1 MYRFMALI
9 WNRQAQSQEEEASL
23 ISLRLCAHS
32 SQYRIALQAPGLL
45 VLSAQ
50 SQNGCGNHLL
60 KRNCGIILGSIFERH
75 KDLGDDSPSNLAVF
89 NDRSTDTIIK
99 SRGRALIADYW
110 GNYVAI
116 LADEHRRS
124 VLILKDPT
132 GSLPCFMTSRR
143 GISIAFSC
151 LQDCLDL
158 GVFPFTI
165 DWAYVEARLASN
177 GTDFSH
183 GSLHEV
189 SQIYRGQCL
198 EISTNGAPSGT
209 RQLYWKPVSFSERAN
224 TLDNADLAAQALR
237 ACVRSACHTL
247 AGCHSNILMRL
258 SGGLDSSI
266 VAGCLKHV
274 ASKPTI
280 TSYTHFSPHGRSD
293 ERRWAQLSAGSTG
306 FSHVECEC
314 DPANI
319 SLESALQMAA
329 CVEPPSAA
337 GCVVL
342 GRMKLELAK
351 QYPCTAVFSGD
362 GGDSGLGAEAVRHVV
377 DDFFRLRG
385 LSFSAIGLAAAVAL
399 RTDTLIWR
407 ILKDSLRRKFRG
419 STMTDFRGRFLNQQS
434 LTIQSL
440 HSKGLSTK
448 TFPHP
453 WFSDYEDVPWH
464 VIRRVGALIRTP
476 EFYDPIRKSSVAAP
490 LDIAPLYSQ
499 PVVELSLRIP
509 LHIHFDQGVDRGLAR
524 KAFAG
529 DVPMP
534 ILRRLWKDRSPGA
547 FEAHAHANRG
557 LLKEIVLNG
566 SLAKSGLIDR
576 VTIEAILEGDFSK
589 GGYFVGELFALLD
602 LELWIRHFTNVPI
615 RRAAA

>member
-1 MYRFMALI
+1 MALI
-9 WNRQAQSQEEEASL
+9 WSREDPSQEEEASF
-23 ISLRLCAHS
+23 ISRRLCAQS
-32 SQYRIALQAPGLL
+32 GQYSVALKLPGLL

-50 SQNGCGNHLL
+50 IQSGCGNHLL
-60 KRNCGIILGSIFERH
+60 KRNSGIILGSIFERH
-75 KDLGDDSPSNLAVF
+75 KDLRDDSPSNHAVF
-89 NDRSTDTIIK
+89 NDRCTETIIA
-99 SRGRALIADYW
+99 SRGRALIAHYW

-116 LADEHRRS
+116 LADEQTRS

-132 GSLPCFMTSRR
+132 GSLPCFVTSRR

-151 LQDCLDL
+151 LQDCLDI
-158 GVFPFTI
+158 GGFSFTVN
-165 DWAYVEARLASN
+165 WSYVEARLASN
-177 GTDFSH
+177 GTDVSH

-189 SQIYRGQCL
+189 SQVYRGECL
-198 EISTNGAPSGT
+198 EISTKGAPSGT

-224 TLDNADLAAQALR
+224 ALDDVDAAAQALR

-247 AGCHSNILMRL
+247 AGCHTNILIRL

-280 TSYTHFSPHGRSD
+280 TSYTHFSPYGRSD
-293 ERRWAQLSAGSTG
+293 ERRWARLSARNTG
-306 FSHVECEC
+306 FSHVECAC
-314 DPANI
+314 DPAI
-319 SLESALQMAA
+319 TSLESALQMAA

-337 GCVVL
+337 SCVAL
-342 GRMKLELAK
+342 GEMELDLAE
-351 QYPCTAVFSGD
+351 QHPYTAVFSGD
-362 GGDSGLGAEAVRHVV
+362 GGDSGFGAEAVRHVV
-377 DDFFRLRG
+377 DDFLRLRG
-385 LSFSAIGLAAAVAL
+385 LSFSAVGLAAAVAL
-399 RTDTLIWR
+399 RTDALTWR
-407 ILKDSLRRKFRG
+407 VLTDSLLRKFRG
-419 STMTDFRGRFLNQQS
+419 STMTDFRGRFLNKQS
-434 LTIQSL
+434 LAVKPLQ
-440 HSKGLSTK
+440 SKGLCAK

-453 WFSDYEDVPWH
+453 WFGEHEDVPWH
-464 VIRRVGALIRTP
+464 VIRRVGALICTP
-476 EFYDPIRKSSVAAP
+476 EFYDPMRKSNSVAP

-509 LHIHFDQGVDRGLAR
+509 LHFHFDQGVERGLAR

-547 FEAHAHANRG
+547 FEAHAHGNRA
-557 LLKEIVLNG
+557 LLKEIVLDG
-566 SLAKSGLIDR
+566 FLAKSGLIDR
-576 VTIEAILEGDFSK
+576 ATIAAILEGDFSK

-602 LELWIRHFTNVPI
+602 LELWIRHFTSVPV